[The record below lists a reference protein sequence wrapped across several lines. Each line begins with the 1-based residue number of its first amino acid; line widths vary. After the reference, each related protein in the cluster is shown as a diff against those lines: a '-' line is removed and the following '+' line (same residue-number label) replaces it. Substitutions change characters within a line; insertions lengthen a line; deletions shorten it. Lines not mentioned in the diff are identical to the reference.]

1 MPVDDEAA
9 DRTLEEAAAA
19 GPLPGVEDEDAAEE
33 AGRDDSE
40 TADADSEADDAAD
53 DIIPGAISH
62 H

>member
-1 MPVDDEAA
+1 MERSRVGRAWIA
-9 DRTLEEAAAA
+9 IR
-19 GPLPGVEDEDAAEE
+19 EDEDAAEE